1 MIGVVL
7 IAIAILTL
15 IVNRILSERKFLKL
29 RDELGLQGPPAEP
42 FFGNFRYLYKIM
54 NENGIGATPMIY
66 PDLVQKFGNTF
77 GLYIGPEFEIITTDP
92 TIIKEVFISQF
103 SNFIDRRRLNI
114 NMAYPMLDGLLQMHL
129 MFHDQMDNLIDGE
142 IASVWKGEFVPVGPT
157 VGIFEAPI
165 PVLVDRNTDYYSY
178 ARTFF
183 ANTHFGKSII
193 FELAIFIPMFR
204 HLRQFTTFGRAEK
217 IIIKKLS
224 ASIHEREKDRAN
236 GIIRKLPPDVIDL
249 ILAENEKRVENGKIP
264 LHHDVIV
271 SNAWALFIAGYETTS
286 SALAYASYLLAKH
299 PEAQATLHEEVLST
313 FGDVETIDYER
324 VMKLPYMHAV
334 FSETL
339 RFYPPVTTLSGR
351 TCIKETV
358 IGGKIRVPVGVG
370 VVTPVQA
377 VMWSEENFDRPR
389 EFLDDK
395 SASAWSAT
403 YLPFGIGPRNCV
415 GARFAEMEFKT
426 VLAAVIRRFAFE
438 LDPEHEELQTMTGN
452 VLQTP
457 KGNQLFVRLVERI
470 SASQGLVIQAC
481 LPVIYVFA
489 NISAA
494 ASIAVT
500 VFEYR
505 TILTYEFSTRW
516 KALKLREELGL
527 SGPPADLFLGSRRYY
542 NKVVSEKGL
551 ERIPHIF
558 GELEK
563 EYGSTYGL
571 YLGTYL
577 EIMTTDPHIIK
588 EVFISQF
595 GSLAVSK

>member
-114 NMAYPMLDGLLQMHL
+114 NMAYPMLDGLLQVDHKGRYGVGWKEIRSMHL
-129 MFHDQMDNLIDGE
+129 MFHDQMDNLID
-142 IASVWKGEFVPVGPT
+142 
-157 VGIFEAPI
+157 
-165 PVLVDRNTDYYSY
+165 VLREKSRDRNTDYYSY

-324 VMKLPYMHAV
+324 VMKLPYMV
-334 FSETL
+334 KL
-339 RFYPPVTTLSGR
+339 RGNHILRDTSLLSASDNAKRQDVYQGNGNWREDPRASRRGR
-351 TCIKETV
+351 RDARASRNVER
-358 IGGKIRVPVGVG
+358 GEFRPAEGVHSG
-370 VVTPVQA
+370 
-377 VMWSEENFDRPR
+377 

-470 SASQGLVIQAC
+470 SASQVQ
-481 LPVIYVFA
+481 
-489 NISAA
+489 
-494 ASIAVT
+494 
-500 VFEYR
+500 E
-505 TILTYEFSTRW
+505 
-516 KALKLREELGL
+516 
-527 SGPPADLFLGSRRYY
+527 
-542 NKVVSEKGL
+542 
-551 ERIPHIF
+551 
-558 GELEK
+558 
-563 EYGSTYGL
+563 
-571 YLGTYL
+571 
-577 EIMTTDPHIIK
+577 
-588 EVFISQF
+588 
-595 GSLAVSK
+595 SLDA